1 MAVKPTPEGF
11 YTITP
16 YVIANGAAGFIDFLK
31 NALGAEV
38 QNRMDG
44 PGGTVG
50 HATVKIG
57 DSLLMLSDASPQF
70 PPTSGYFYL
79 YVDDADAAFKRAIAA
94 GATPTMEPA
103 DQFYGDRRGDFTDNF
118 GNRWSVATQREIVP
132 PEEMEKRA
140 AAAMQQQG

>member
-1 MAVKPTPEGF
+1 MAVQPVPGGF
-11 YTITP
+11 HTINP
-16 YVIANGAAGFIDFLK
+16 YVIVTGAARFIDFLK
-31 NALGAEV
+31 NALGAEE
-38 QNRMDG
+38 QTRMDG

-50 HATVKIG
+50 HATLKIG

-70 PPTSGYFYL
+70 PPTSVYFYL
-79 YVDDADAAFKRAIAA
+79 YVDDADAAFKRAVAA

-140 AAAMQQQG
+140 AAMQQRG

>member
-1 MAVKPTPEGF
+1 MTVQPVPEGF
-11 YTITP
+11 HTINP
-16 YVIANGAAGFIDFLK
+16 YVVVKGAARFIDFVK
-31 NALGAEV
+31 NAFGAEE
-38 QNRMDG
+38 QTRMDG

-70 PPTSGYFYL
+70 PPTSVYFYL
-79 YVDDADAAFKRAIAA
+79 YVGDADAAFNRAVAA
-94 GATPTMEPA
+94 GATPTMEPI

-132 PEEMEKRA
+132 PEEMKKRTS
-140 AAAMQQQG
+140 AAMQQQG